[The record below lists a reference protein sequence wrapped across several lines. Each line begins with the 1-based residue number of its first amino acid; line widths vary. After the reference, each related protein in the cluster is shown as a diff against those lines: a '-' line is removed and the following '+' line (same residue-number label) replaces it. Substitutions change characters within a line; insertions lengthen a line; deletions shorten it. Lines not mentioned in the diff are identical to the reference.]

1 LLLPFCEDWVLDPP
15 LLRAP
20 AEPLL
25 PLLPLARVRSPDRE
39 REDPPDC
46 DREDCDR
53 EDPPEPDRDRDDPP
67 DCGDPPE
74 PDRDRDDPP
83 DRDAP
88 ADLEDPP
95 DRDAPLDPDALLRVL
110 PLRVLWPPLRV
121 L

>member
-67 DCGDPPE
+67 D
-74 PDRDRDDPP
+74 
-83 DRDAP
+83 RDAP